1 MSNPRPAPR
10 RQEWMPNRM
19 FDPATNPFAIQNLLK
34 KEKKEDTPF
43 LLKRDE
49 RPVFGYS
56 DDALL
61 KESKI
66 QPVVDFQFDELL
78 DQPVITSPNFH
89 AEVDEQFPPVPVS
102 ATDSAEVD
110 AASTISSESS
120 DDIVEQTNL
129 TATTDNPLIASSL
142 SDAEI
147 TDDHL
152 TSDSEETTDTLASA
166 ADTDSGNASEMTDPE
181 TDAEAQ
187 ADAASADQGDTEQ
200 EPVQE
205 PVMNASDNEVTEK
218 LASQSEVTVADE
230 TSNEYHETIDAAQ
243 VVEPPSTLTEPH
255 DETNSPQAELDAGLS
270 QSEHEEEIAA
280 ETELETE
287 SNHQPDSDLQQQLQP
302 EPEPEAAP
310 SLNNEAVTQLI
321 EAAREETRVEAH
333 AAGFQEGL
341 EAGLEQAKAEMQAAL
356 DEKLAVI
363 DQMVS
368 GLQKLQRDPNTLFE
382 PMKKLAMHLAEQLVR
397 GELTQSAQVIARL
410 VDNCLRELAAS
421 GEKAVIVHLNP
432 EDLEQYKPLIAQ
444 FGDSLVLRPDA
455 LLARGSVRASL
466 DGSVVEDLIDRR
478 IKGLSKSLAQ
488 PVASSWRPA
497 LATPSAKPTVTP
509 KPATTVAPVTATSVT
524 PAATLDAHDNEHDEL
539 EDSDNEDDVMFDD
552 LSDGHIDD
560 TQADRNDETHS

>member
-1 MSNPRPAPR
+1 MSDPRPAPR
-10 RQEWMPNRM
+10 RHEWMPNRM

-66 QPVVDFQFDELL
+66 QPAVDFQFDELL
-78 DQPVITSPNFH
+78 DQPIMSSSGFH
-89 AEVDEQFPPVPVS
+89 AEVDGQFPPDSLSGTAS
-102 ATDSAEVD
+102 AKVDDSSSVRAGSSEKIIEKNSLDSASDDSMSASAPLDVDTADDHAAKASVD
-110 AASTISSESS
+110 AA
-120 DDIVEQTNL
+120 
-129 TATTDNPLIASSL
+129 
-142 SDAEI
+142 EI
-147 TDDHL
+147 
-152 TSDSEETTDTLASA
+152 LASA
-166 ADTDSGNASEMTDPE
+166 PDTEASDATEVAVAHTDV
-181 TDAEAQ
+181 EAQ
-187 ADAASADQGDTEQ
+187 AHDASPEQDASMQ

-205 PVMNASDNEVTEK
+205 LVLDVSADGSSDELT
-218 LASQSEVTVADE
+218 SEPDIAAAD
-230 TSNEYHETIDAAQ
+230 TASNEHHELIATEQSLEQNPNVAESTDELIPPEAEADADAA
-243 VVEPPSTLTEPH
+243 
-255 DETNSPQAELDAGLS
+255 LS
-270 QSEHEEEIAA
+270 QPLPQPEIITA
-280 ETELETE
+280 
-287 SNHQPDSDLQQQLQP
+287 P
-302 EPEPEAAP
+302 EPEVAP
-310 SLNNEAVTQLI
+310 GLNNEAVTQLI

-341 EAGLEQAKAEMQAAL
+341 EAGLEQAKAEMQAAF

-363 DQMVS
+363 DQMLT

-478 IKGLSKSLAQ
+478 VKGLSKSLAQ

-497 LATPSAKPTVTP
+497 LATPSAKPTVAP
-509 KPATTVAPVTATSVT
+509 KPATTAAPVATAT
-524 PAATLDAHDNEHDEL
+524 PAATLDAHDNENDEVD
-539 EDSDNEDDVMFDD
+539 DSDHDDDVMFDD
-552 LSDGHIDD
+552 LSDDHIDNP
-560 TQADRNDETHS
+560 QADRNDETHS

>member
-1 MSNPRPAPR
+1 LSDPRPAPR
-10 RQEWMPNRM
+10 RHEWMPNRM

-49 RPVFGYS
+49 RPVFNYS

-66 QPVVDFQFDELL
+66 QAAVDFQFDELL
-78 DQPVITSPNFH
+78 DQPIMSSPAFH
-89 AEVDEQFPPVPVS
+89 AEVDGQFPPDSLSETTS
-102 ATDSAEVD
+102 AKVDDSSSIRAESSEEIVEKNSLDSA
-110 AASTISSESS
+110 S
-120 DDIVEQTNL
+120 DDSL
-129 TATTDNPLIASSL
+129 TASAPLDVDTA
-142 SDAEI
+142 
-147 TDDHL
+147 DDHAAKASIDA
-152 TSDSEETTDTLASA
+152 TENLASA
-166 ADTDSGNASEMTDPE
+166 PDTDASDAIEV
-181 TDAEAQ
+181 TDAHTELEAQ
-187 ADAASADQGDTEQ
+187 AHDASPEQEPAQERALDASDDGVSDELTSEPDIAAADAASNEHHELIATEQSLEQNSNLAESADQ
-200 EPVQE
+200 
-205 PVMNASDNEVTEK
+205 
-218 LASQSEVTVADE
+218 L
-230 TSNEYHETIDAAQ
+230 I
-243 VVEPPSTLTEPH
+243 
-255 DETNSPQAELDAGLS
+255 SPQAEANADADAALS
-270 QSEHEEEIAA
+270 QP
-280 ETELETE
+280 L
-287 SNHQPDSDLQQQLQP
+287 P
-302 EPEPEAAP
+302 EPEIITAPEPEVAP
-310 SLNNEAVTQLI
+310 GLNNEAVTELI
-321 EAAREETRVEAH
+321 EAAREEARVDAH

-341 EAGLEQAKAEMQAAL
+341 EAGLEQAKAEMQAAF

-363 DQMVS
+363 DQMLS

-382 PMKKLAMHLAEQLVR
+382 PMKKLAIHLAEQLVR

-478 IKGLSKSLAQ
+478 VKGLSKSLAQ

-497 LATPSAKPTVTP
+497 LATPSAKPTVAP
-509 KPATTVAPVTATSVT
+509 KPATAVAPVATATSVT
-524 PAATLDAHDNEHDEL
+524 PAVTLDAHDNENDNDDDDVD
-539 EDSDNEDDVMFDD
+539 DSDHDDDVMFDD
-552 LSDGHIDD
+552 LSDDHIDD

>member
-1 MSNPRPAPR
+1 MSDPRPAPR
-10 RQEWMPNRM
+10 RHEWMPNRM

-49 RPVFGYS
+49 RPVFNYS

-66 QPVVDFQFDELL
+66 QAAVDFQFDELL
-78 DQPVITSPNFH
+78 DQPIMSSPAFH
-89 AEVDEQFPPVPVS
+89 AEVDGQFPPDSLSETTS
-102 ATDSAEVD
+102 AKVDDSSSIRAESSEEIVEKNSLDSA
-110 AASTISSESS
+110 S
-120 DDIVEQTNL
+120 DDSL
-129 TATTDNPLIASSL
+129 TASAPLDVDTA
-142 SDAEI
+142 
-147 TDDHL
+147 DDHAAKASIDA
-152 TSDSEETTDTLASA
+152 TENLASA
-166 ADTDSGNASEMTDPE
+166 PDTDASDAIEV
-181 TDAEAQ
+181 TDAHTELEAQ
-187 ADAASADQGDTEQ
+187 AHDASPEQEPAQERALDASDDGVSDELTSEPDIAAADAASNEHHELIATEQSLEQNSNLAESADQ
-200 EPVQE
+200 
-205 PVMNASDNEVTEK
+205 
-218 LASQSEVTVADE
+218 L
-230 TSNEYHETIDAAQ
+230 I
-243 VVEPPSTLTEPH
+243 
-255 DETNSPQAELDAGLS
+255 SPQAEANADADAALS
-270 QSEHEEEIAA
+270 QP
-280 ETELETE
+280 L
-287 SNHQPDSDLQQQLQP
+287 P
-302 EPEPEAAP
+302 EPEIITAPEPEVAP
-310 SLNNEAVTQLI
+310 GLNNEAVTELI
-321 EAAREETRVEAH
+321 EAAREEARVDAH

-341 EAGLEQAKAEMQAAL
+341 EAGLEQAKAEMQAAF

-363 DQMVS
+363 DQMLS

-382 PMKKLAMHLAEQLVR
+382 PMKKLAIHLAEQLVR

-478 IKGLSKSLAQ
+478 VKGLSKSLAQ

-497 LATPSAKPTVTP
+497 LATPSAKPTVAP
-509 KPATTVAPVTATSVT
+509 KPATAVAPVATATSVT
-524 PAATLDAHDNEHDEL
+524 PAVTLDAHDNENDNDDDDVD
-539 EDSDNEDDVMFDD
+539 DSDHDDDVMFDD
-552 LSDGHIDD
+552 LSDDHIDD

>member
-1 MSNPRPAPR
+1 LSDPRPAPR
-10 RQEWMPNRM
+10 RHEWMPNRM

-61 KESKI
+61 KESKT
-66 QPVVDFQFDELL
+66 QPAVDFQFDELL
-78 DQPVITSPNFH
+78 DQPIMSSSGFH
-89 AEVDEQFPPVPVS
+89 AEVDGQFPPDSLSGTAS
-102 ATDSAEVD
+102 AEADDSSLLKIESTEEIPEKNSLDSASASDDSLSALAPLDADASDDHAEKTSVD
-110 AASTISSESS
+110 ATE
-120 DDIVEQTNL
+120 N
-129 TATTDNPLIASSL
+129 
-142 SDAEI
+142 
-147 TDDHL
+147 
-152 TSDSEETTDTLASA
+152 LASA
-166 ADTDSGNASEMTDPE
+166 PDTEPSDATETADTHTEVEAQAHDGSPEQNASMQEPE
-181 TDAEAQ
+181 QELVQDTSDHGAADEPTSEPDIAA
-187 ADAASADQGDTEQ
+187 ADAASNEHNELIATEQ
-200 EPVQE
+200 SLEQNSNVAE
-205 PVMNASDNEVTEK
+205 STGE
-218 LASQSEVTVADE
+218 LISSEAEADAE
-230 TSNEYHETIDAAQ
+230 AA
-243 VVEPPSTLTEPH
+243 
-255 DETNSPQAELDAGLS
+255 LS
-270 QSEHEEEIAA
+270 QPLPQPEIITA
-280 ETELETE
+280 
-287 SNHQPDSDLQQQLQP
+287 P
-302 EPEPEAAP
+302 EPEVAP
-310 SLNNEAVTQLI
+310 GLNNEAVTQLI

-497 LATPSAKPTVTP
+497 LATTSAKPAVAP
-509 KPATTVAPVTATSVT
+509 KPATTVAPVATATSVT
-524 PAATLDAHDNEHDEL
+524 PAAPLDAHDNEHDEL
-539 EDSDNEDDVMFDD
+539 EDSAHEDDVMFDD
-552 LSDGHIDD
+552 LSDDHIDD

>member
-1 MSNPRPAPR
+1 
-10 RQEWMPNRM
+10 M

-49 RPVFGYS
+49 RPVFNYS

-66 QPVVDFQFDELL
+66 QPAVDFQFDELL
-78 DQPVITSPNFH
+78 DQPIMSSSGFH
-89 AEVDEQFPPVPVS
+89 AEVDGQFPPDSLSGTAS
-102 ATDSAEVD
+102 AKVDDSSSVRAESSEKIDEQNSLDSASEDSMSASAALDVD
-110 AASTISSESS
+110 AADDHAAKASVDTAENLASAPDTEASDATEVAVAHTDVEAQVHEASPEQDASMQEPAQEPVLDVSDDDASDELTSEPDIAAADTASNEHHELIATEQSLEQNSNVAESTGELISSE
-120 DDIVEQTNL
+120 
-129 TATTDNPLIASSL
+129 
-142 SDAEI
+142 AE
-147 TDDHL
+147 
-152 TSDSEETTDTLASA
+152 
-166 ADTDSGNASEMTDPE
+166 ADTD
-181 TDAEAQ
+181 
-187 ADAASADQGDTEQ
+187 AA
-200 EPVQE
+200 
-205 PVMNASDNEVTEK
+205 
-218 LASQSEVTVADE
+218 
-230 TSNEYHETIDAAQ
+230 
-243 VVEPPSTLTEPH
+243 
-255 DETNSPQAELDAGLS
+255 LS
-270 QSEHEEEIAA
+270 QPLLEPEIITA
-280 ETELETE
+280 
-287 SNHQPDSDLQQQLQP
+287 P
-302 EPEPEAAP
+302 EPEVAP
-310 SLNNEAVTQLI
+310 GLNNEAVTQLI

-341 EAGLEQAKAEMQAAL
+341 EAGLEQAKAEMQAAF

-363 DQMVS
+363 DQMLS

-478 IKGLSKSLAQ
+478 VKGLSKSLAQ

-497 LATPSAKPTVTP
+497 LATPSAKPTVAP
-509 KPATTVAPVTATSVT
+509 KPATTAAPVATAT
-524 PAATLDAHDNEHDEL
+524 PAATLDAHDNEKDEVD
-539 EDSDNEDDVMFDD
+539 DSDHDDDVMFDD
-552 LSDGHIDD
+552 LSDDLSDDHIDNA
-560 TQADRNDETHS
+560 QADRNDETHS

>member
-1 MSNPRPAPR
+1 MSDPRPAPR
-10 RQEWMPNRM
+10 RHEWMPNRM

-49 RPVFGYS
+49 RPVFNYS

-66 QPVVDFQFDELL
+66 QAAVDFQFDELL
-78 DQPVITSPNFH
+78 DQPIMSSPAFH
-89 AEVDEQFPPVPVS
+89 AEVDGQFPPDSLSETTS
-102 ATDSAEVD
+102 AKVDDSSSIRAESSEEIVEKNSLDSA
-110 AASTISSESS
+110 S
-120 DDIVEQTNL
+120 DDSL
-129 TATTDNPLIASSL
+129 TASAPLDVDTA
-142 SDAEI
+142 
-147 TDDHL
+147 DDHAAKASIDA
-152 TSDSEETTDTLASA
+152 TENLASA
-166 ADTDSGNASEMTDPE
+166 PDTDASDAIEV
-181 TDAEAQ
+181 TDAHSEVEAQ
-187 ADAASADQGDTEQ
+187 AHDASPEQEPAQERALDASDDGVSDELTSEPDIAAADAASNEHHELIATEQSLEQNSNLAESADQ
-200 EPVQE
+200 
-205 PVMNASDNEVTEK
+205 
-218 LASQSEVTVADE
+218 L
-230 TSNEYHETIDAAQ
+230 I
-243 VVEPPSTLTEPH
+243 
-255 DETNSPQAELDAGLS
+255 SPQAEANADADAALS
-270 QSEHEEEIAA
+270 QP
-280 ETELETE
+280 L
-287 SNHQPDSDLQQQLQP
+287 P
-302 EPEPEAAP
+302 EPEIITAPEPEVAP
-310 SLNNEAVTQLI
+310 GLNNEAVTELI
-321 EAAREETRVEAH
+321 EAAREEARVDAH

-341 EAGLEQAKAEMQAAL
+341 EAGLEQAKAEMQAAF

-363 DQMVS
+363 DQMLS

-382 PMKKLAMHLAEQLVR
+382 PMKKLAIHLAEQLVR

-478 IKGLSKSLAQ
+478 VKGLSKSLAQ

-497 LATPSAKPTVTP
+497 LATPSAKPTVAP
-509 KPATTVAPVTATSVT
+509 KPATAVAPVATATSVN
-524 PAATLDAHDNEHDEL
+524 PAVTLDAHDNENDNDDDDVD
-539 EDSDNEDDVMFDD
+539 DSDHDDDVMFDD
-552 LSDGHIDD
+552 LSDDHIDD

>member
-1 MSNPRPAPR
+1 MSDPRPAPR
-10 RQEWMPNRM
+10 RHEWMPNRM

-49 RPVFGYS
+49 RPVFNYS

-66 QPVVDFQFDELL
+66 QPAVDFQFDELL
-78 DQPVITSPNFH
+78 DQPIMSSSGFH
-89 AEVDEQFPPVPVS
+89 AEVDGQFPPDSLSGTAS
-102 ATDSAEVD
+102 AKVDDSSSVRAESSEKIDEQNSLDSASEDSMSASAALDVD
-110 AASTISSESS
+110 AADDHAAKASVDTAENLASAPDTEASDAAEVAVAHTYVEAQVHDASPEQDASMQEPAQELVLDVSDDDASDELTSEPDIAAADTASNEHHELIATEQSLEQNSNVAESTGELISSE
-120 DDIVEQTNL
+120 
-129 TATTDNPLIASSL
+129 
-142 SDAEI
+142 
-147 TDDHL
+147 
-152 TSDSEETTDTLASA
+152 
-166 ADTDSGNASEMTDPE
+166 
-181 TDAEAQ
+181 AEAKAD
-187 ADAASADQGDTEQ
+187 ADAA
-200 EPVQE
+200 
-205 PVMNASDNEVTEK
+205 
-218 LASQSEVTVADE
+218 
-230 TSNEYHETIDAAQ
+230 
-243 VVEPPSTLTEPH
+243 
-255 DETNSPQAELDAGLS
+255 LS
-270 QSEHEEEIAA
+270 QPLLEPEIITA
-280 ETELETE
+280 
-287 SNHQPDSDLQQQLQP
+287 P
-302 EPEPEAAP
+302 EPEVAP
-310 SLNNEAVTQLI
+310 GLNNEAVTQLI

-341 EAGLEQAKAEMQAAL
+341 EAGLEQAKAEMQAAF

-363 DQMVS
+363 DQMLS

-478 IKGLSKSLAQ
+478 VKGLSKSLAQ

-497 LATPSAKPTVTP
+497 LATPSAKPTVAP
-509 KPATTVAPVTATSVT
+509 KPATTAAPVATAT
-524 PAATLDAHDNEHDEL
+524 PPATLDAHDNENDEVD
-539 EDSDNEDDVMFDD
+539 DSDHDDDVMFDD
-552 LSDGHIDD
+552 LSDDHIDNP
-560 TQADRNDETHS
+560 QADRNDETHS

>member
-1 MSNPRPAPR
+1 MSDPRPAPR
-10 RQEWMPNRM
+10 RHEWMPNRM

-34 KEKKEDTPF
+34 KEKKEYTPF

-66 QPVVDFQFDELL
+66 QPAVDFQFDELL
-78 DQPVITSPNFH
+78 DQPIMSSSGFH
-89 AEVDEQFPPVPVS
+89 AEVDGQFPPDSLSGTAS
-102 ATDSAEVD
+102 AKVDDSSSVRAGSSEKIIEKNSLDSASDDSMSASAALDVDTADDHAAKASVD
-110 AASTISSESS
+110 AA
-120 DDIVEQTNL
+120 
-129 TATTDNPLIASSL
+129 
-142 SDAEI
+142 EI
-147 TDDHL
+147 
-152 TSDSEETTDTLASA
+152 LASA
-166 ADTDSGNASEMTDPE
+166 PDTEASDATEVAVAHTDV
-181 TDAEAQ
+181 EAQ
-187 ADAASADQGDTEQ
+187 AHDASPEQDASMQ

-205 PVMNASDNEVTEK
+205 LVLDVSDDGSSDELT
-218 LASQSEVTVADE
+218 SEPDIAAAD
-230 TSNEYHETIDAAQ
+230 TASNEHHELIATEQSLEQNPNVAESTDELISPEAEADADAA
-243 VVEPPSTLTEPH
+243 
-255 DETNSPQAELDAGLS
+255 LS
-270 QSEHEEEIAA
+270 QPLPQPEIITA
-280 ETELETE
+280 
-287 SNHQPDSDLQQQLQP
+287 P
-302 EPEPEAAP
+302 EPEVALG
-310 SLNNEAVTQLI
+310 LNNEAVTQLI

-341 EAGLEQAKAEMQAAL
+341 EAGLEQAKAEMQAAF
-356 DEKLAVI
+356 DEKITVI
-363 DQMVS
+363 DQMLS

-478 IKGLSKSLAQ
+478 VKGLSKSLSQ

-497 LATPSAKPTVTP
+497 LATPSAKPTVAP
-509 KPATTVAPVTATSVT
+509 KPAATVAPVATAT
-524 PAATLDAHDNEHDEL
+524 PAATLDAHDEVD
-539 EDSDNEDDVMFDD
+539 DSDHDDDVLFDD
-552 LSDGHIDD
+552 FSDDHIDD

>member
-1 MSNPRPAPR
+1 MSDPRPAPR
-10 RQEWMPNRM
+10 RHEWMPNRM

-49 RPVFGYS
+49 RPVFNYS

-66 QPVVDFQFDELL
+66 QPAVDFQFDELL
-78 DQPVITSPNFH
+78 DQPIMSSSGFH
-89 AEVDEQFPPVPVS
+89 AEVDGQFPPDSLSGTAS
-102 ATDSAEVD
+102 AKVDDSSSVRAESSEKIDEQNSLDSASEDSMSASAALDVD
-110 AASTISSESS
+110 AADDHAAKASVDTAENLASAPDTEASDATEVAVAHTDVEAQVHEASPEQDASMQEPAQEPVLDVSDDDASDELTSEPDIAAADTASNEHHELIATEQSLEQNSNVAESTGELISSE
-120 DDIVEQTNL
+120 
-129 TATTDNPLIASSL
+129 
-142 SDAEI
+142 AE
-147 TDDHL
+147 
-152 TSDSEETTDTLASA
+152 
-166 ADTDSGNASEMTDPE
+166 ADTD
-181 TDAEAQ
+181 
-187 ADAASADQGDTEQ
+187 AA
-200 EPVQE
+200 
-205 PVMNASDNEVTEK
+205 
-218 LASQSEVTVADE
+218 
-230 TSNEYHETIDAAQ
+230 
-243 VVEPPSTLTEPH
+243 
-255 DETNSPQAELDAGLS
+255 LS
-270 QSEHEEEIAA
+270 QPLLEPEIITA
-280 ETELETE
+280 
-287 SNHQPDSDLQQQLQP
+287 P
-302 EPEPEAAP
+302 EPEVAP
-310 SLNNEAVTQLI
+310 GLNNEAVTQLI

-341 EAGLEQAKAEMQAAL
+341 EAGLEQAKAEMQAAF

-363 DQMVS
+363 DQMLS

-478 IKGLSKSLAQ
+478 VKGLSKSLAQ

-497 LATPSAKPTVTP
+497 LATPSAKPTVAP
-509 KPATTVAPVTATSVT
+509 KPATTVAPAATVT
-524 PAATLDAHDNEHDEL
+524 PSATLDAHDNENDEVD
-539 EDSDNEDDVMFDD
+539 DSDHDDDVMFDD
-552 LSDGHIDD
+552 LSDDLSDDHIDNA
-560 TQADRNDETHS
+560 QADRNDETHS

>member
-1 MSNPRPAPR
+1 MSDPRPAPR
-10 RQEWMPNRM
+10 RHEWMPNRM

-49 RPVFGYS
+49 RPVFNYS

-66 QPVVDFQFDELL
+66 QPAVDFQFDELL
-78 DQPVITSPNFH
+78 DQPIMSSSGFH
-89 AEVDEQFPPVPVS
+89 AEVDGQFPPDSLSGTAS
-102 ATDSAEVD
+102 AKVDDSSSVRAESSEKIDEQNSLDSASEDSMSASAALDVD
-110 AASTISSESS
+110 AADDHAAKDSVDTAENLASAPDTEASDATEVAVAHTDVEAQVHEASPEQDASMQEPAQEPVLDVSDDDASDELTSEPDIAAADTASNEHHELIATEQSLEQNSNVAESTGELISSE
-120 DDIVEQTNL
+120 
-129 TATTDNPLIASSL
+129 
-142 SDAEI
+142 AE
-147 TDDHL
+147 
-152 TSDSEETTDTLASA
+152 
-166 ADTDSGNASEMTDPE
+166 ADTD
-181 TDAEAQ
+181 
-187 ADAASADQGDTEQ
+187 AA
-200 EPVQE
+200 
-205 PVMNASDNEVTEK
+205 
-218 LASQSEVTVADE
+218 
-230 TSNEYHETIDAAQ
+230 
-243 VVEPPSTLTEPH
+243 
-255 DETNSPQAELDAGLS
+255 LS
-270 QSEHEEEIAA
+270 QPLLEPEIITA
-280 ETELETE
+280 
-287 SNHQPDSDLQQQLQP
+287 P
-302 EPEPEAAP
+302 EPEVAP
-310 SLNNEAVTQLI
+310 GLNNEAVTQLI

-341 EAGLEQAKAEMQAAL
+341 EAGLEQAKAEMQAAF

-363 DQMVS
+363 DQMLS

-478 IKGLSKSLAQ
+478 VKGLSKSLAQ

-497 LATPSAKPTVTP
+497 LATPSAKPTVAP
-509 KPATTVAPVTATSVT
+509 KPATTAAPVATAT
-524 PAATLDAHDNEHDEL
+524 PAATLDAHDNENDEVD
-539 EDSDNEDDVMFDD
+539 DSDHDDDVMFDD
-552 LSDGHIDD
+552 LSDDLSDDHIDNA
-560 TQADRNDETHS
+560 QADRNDETHS

>member
-1 MSNPRPAPR
+1 LSDPRPAPR
-10 RQEWMPNRM
+10 RHEWMPNRM

-66 QPVVDFQFDELL
+66 QPAVDFQFDELL
-78 DQPVITSPNFH
+78 DQPIMSSSGFH
-89 AEVDEQFPPVPVS
+89 AEVDGQFPPDSLSGTAS
-102 ATDSAEVD
+102 AKVDDSSSVRAGSSEKIIEKNSLDSASDDSMSASAPLDVDTADDHAAKASVD
-110 AASTISSESS
+110 AA
-120 DDIVEQTNL
+120 
-129 TATTDNPLIASSL
+129 
-142 SDAEI
+142 EI
-147 TDDHL
+147 
-152 TSDSEETTDTLASA
+152 LASA
-166 ADTDSGNASEMTDPE
+166 PDTEASDATEVAVAHTDV
-181 TDAEAQ
+181 EAQ
-187 ADAASADQGDTEQ
+187 AHDASPEQDASMQ

-205 PVMNASDNEVTEK
+205 LVLDVSADGSSDELT
-218 LASQSEVTVADE
+218 SEPDIAAAD
-230 TSNEYHETIDAAQ
+230 TASNEHHELIATEQSLEQNPNVAESTDELIPPEAEADADAA
-243 VVEPPSTLTEPH
+243 
-255 DETNSPQAELDAGLS
+255 LS
-270 QSEHEEEIAA
+270 QPLPQPEIITA
-280 ETELETE
+280 
-287 SNHQPDSDLQQQLQP
+287 P
-302 EPEPEAAP
+302 EPEVAP
-310 SLNNEAVTQLI
+310 GLNNEAVTQLI

-341 EAGLEQAKAEMQAAL
+341 EAGLEQAKAEMQAAF

-363 DQMVS
+363 DQMLT

-478 IKGLSKSLAQ
+478 VKGLSKSLAQ

-497 LATPSAKPTVTP
+497 LATPSAKPTVAP
-509 KPATTVAPVTATSVT
+509 KPATTAAPVATAT
-524 PAATLDAHDNEHDEL
+524 PAATLDAHDNENDEVD
-539 EDSDNEDDVMFDD
+539 DSDHDDDVMFDD
-552 LSDGHIDD
+552 LSDDHIDNP
-560 TQADRNDETHS
+560 QADRNDETHS